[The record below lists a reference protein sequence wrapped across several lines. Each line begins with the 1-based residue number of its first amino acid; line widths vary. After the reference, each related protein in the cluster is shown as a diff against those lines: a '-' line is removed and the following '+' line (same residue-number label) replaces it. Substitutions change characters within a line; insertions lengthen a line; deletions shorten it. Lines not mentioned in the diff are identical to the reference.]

1 MYNRIDPE
9 INSGYSMKIL
19 GIDYGRRKLGLA
31 ISEGYLS
38 EPWKVL
44 RVENLDEALKKVTQI
59 IKDEKIEKVVIGVSE
74 GEMGRESKD
83 FGMNLQQELE
93 IQVDTHDETLSTQ
106 DAVRLAIEA
115 GMGRKK
121 RNEMEDAFAA
131 SIILQDYL
139 DSK

>member
-1 MYNRIDPE
+1 
-9 INSGYSMKIL
+9 MKIL

-31 ISEGYLS
+31 MSEGYLS

-44 RVENLDEALKKVTQI
+44 RVEHLDEALKKITQI

-74 GEMGRESKD
+74 GAMGRESKD

-106 DAVRLAIEA
+106 DATRLAIEA

>member
-1 MYNRIDPE
+1 
-9 INSGYSMKIL
+9 MKIL
-19 GIDYGRRKLGLA
+19 GIDYGRHKLGLA

>member
-1 MYNRIDPE
+1 
-9 INSGYSMKIL
+9 MKIL

-44 RVENLDEALKKVTQI
+44 RVEHLDEALKKITQI

>member
-1 MYNRIDPE
+1 MTY
-9 INSGYSMKIL
+9 MKIL

-31 ISEGYLS
+31 MSEGYLS

-44 RVENLDEALKKVTQI
+44 RVEHLDEALKKITQI

-106 DAVRLAIEA
+106 DATRLAIEA

>member
-1 MYNRIDPE
+1 
-9 INSGYSMKIL
+9 MKIL

-31 ISEGYLS
+31 ISDGYLS

-44 RVENLDEALKKVTQI
+44 RVDNLDEALKKVTQI
-59 IKDEKIEKVVIGVSE
+59 IKDEKVEKVVIGVSE

-106 DAVRLAIEA
+106 DATRLAIEA

>member
-1 MYNRIDPE
+1 
-9 INSGYSMKIL
+9 MKIL

>member
-1 MYNRIDPE
+1 
-9 INSGYSMKIL
+9 MKIL

-44 RVENLDEALKKVTQI
+44 RVEHLDEALKKVTQI

-74 GEMGRESKD
+74 GEMGKESKD

-106 DAVRLAIEA
+106 DATRLAIEA

-131 SIILQDYL
+131 SVILQDYL
-139 DSK
+139 DSH

>member
-1 MYNRIDPE
+1 
-9 INSGYSMKIL
+9 MKIL

-31 ISEGYLS
+31 MSEGYLS

-44 RVENLDEALKKVTQI
+44 RVEHLDEALKKITQI
-59 IKDEKIEKVVIGVSE
+59 IKEEKIEKVVIGVSE
-74 GEMGRESKD
+74 GAMGRESKD

-106 DAVRLAIEA
+106 DATRLAIEA

>member
-1 MYNRIDPE
+1 
-9 INSGYSMKIL
+9 MKIL
-19 GIDYGRRKLGLA
+19 GIDYGRRKVGLA

-44 RVENLDEALKKVTQI
+44 RVEHLDEALKKVTQI

-74 GEMGRESKD
+74 GEMGKESKD

-106 DAVRLAIEA
+106 DATRLAIEA

-131 SIILQDYL
+131 SVILQDYL

>member
-1 MYNRIDPE
+1 
-9 INSGYSMKIL
+9 MKIL

-93 IQVDTHDETLSTQ
+93 IQVDTHDEALSTQ

>member
-1 MYNRIDPE
+1 
-9 INSGYSMKIL
+9 MKIL
-19 GIDYGRRKLGLA
+19 GIDYGKRKLGLA

-44 RVENLDEALKKVTQI
+44 RVENLDEALKKLTQI
-59 IKDEKIEKVVIGVSE
+59 VKEEKMEKIVVGVSE
-74 GEMGRESKD
+74 GEMGKESKD
-83 FGMNLQQELE
+83 FAMNLQQELE

-115 GMGRKK
+115 GMSRKK